1 MAVSLI
7 SWVTLIVC
15 LYIWSFVHCG
25 HIPNEVTLTISA
37 CSISFSKI
45 CHKGDMSQKEKYG
58 IFLLCWKLHPYR
70 LLYWEIYAMKIA
82 FMAEKWHTKRPLF
95 FLPGEGGQS
104 GFGVDRGEWLFE
116 SVILLSRVLLKTA
129 AIEKIDLIKD
139 LACPPKPED

>member
-1 MAVSLI
+1 MLKAPSVSTFILGNLCYENRFYGRK
-7 SWVTLIVC
+7 VTYKTPPI
-15 LYIWSFVHCG
+15 
-25 HIPNEVTLTISA
+25 
-37 CSISFSKI
+37 
-45 CHKGDMSQKEKYG
+45 
-58 IFLLCWKLHPYR
+58 
-70 LLYWEIYAMKIA
+70 
-82 FMAEKWHTKRPLF
+82 